1 MQHGKTHIIKKQ
13 FLIYHLALVLIG
25 LCLSIEGC
33 VKEDTTEGYEKDG
46 KRYGITAGLFQGRWY
61 HYYERGLSFADGEF
75 WQKAERDF
83 RSALQQREGDQ
94 RRARTYGVRFIEYF
108 PRRELGIA
116 LFHQKQ
122 YQESIKELDLSLNAV
137 VSAKAEFYL
146 DKARQ
151 AKILKQTADK
161 VAPQIVITSPTQ
173 KYQTNL
179 LMVRLSGFV
188 RDDTFVKSVQV
199 NGEDVRIDLS
209 APEVQLNVEVPL
221 KNGKNTVTVIAADI
235 VGNSSQVQHTVQV
248 DRMGPII
255 SFDPPVSSD
264 TGTSEK
270 ILVKGFVY
278 DETTLAKLKVN
289 GRDVPMPVTKEFDL
303 EQYITL
309 VPLQKE
315 LVIEASD
322 ALGNQTVARINL
334 DNKRSMLPSIL
345 LAATDIPMIA
355 GNQNSPGKSEEVTLS
370 RDSIKPVIEIDDWG
384 QNQSVYLDEAYLAG
398 NAQDNEWVES
408 LMLNEQ
414 PILRRPGKT
423 VFFNNLVPLNIGANP
438 FQFEAW
444 DHSGNQTELTVNID
458 RKAQEVRDIGAR
470 MDLVIVPFLRKG
482 SNDRFGPVIEE
493 ALLSELEKSNRFQM
507 VSALGV
513 DHQKLKDPNEAV
525 RIGKDMGKNYV
536 LTGTIIEN
544 ENSLDIFA
552 NVIETD
558 SSQIVTRKDVYDEH
572 IDRRALKKLCRGLII
587 KLKDD
592 LPLVEGKVSEV
603 QGKRVRLEFTGE
615 HRIVK
620 GMRCILFR
628 EELRLD
634 AQTERV
640 VDRREIRLGSALIT
654 AVKKAPERKTVCEAK
669 IYENENVQIELGHLV
684 ITQ

>member
-1 MQHGKTHIIKKQ
+1 
-13 FLIYHLALVLIG
+13 
-25 LCLSIEGC
+25 
-33 VKEDTTEGYEKDG
+33 
-46 KRYGITAGLFQGRWY
+46 
-61 HYYERGLSFADGEF
+61 
-75 WQKAERDF
+75 
-83 RSALQQREGDQ
+83 
-94 RRARTYGVRFIEYF
+94 
-108 PRRELGIA
+108 
-116 LFHQKQ
+116 
-122 YQESIKELDLSLNAV
+122 
-137 VSAKAEFYL
+137 
-146 DKARQ
+146 
-151 AKILKQTADK
+151 
-161 VAPQIVITSPTQ
+161 
-173 KYQTNL
+173 
-179 LMVRLSGFV
+179 
-188 RDDTFVKSVQV
+188 
-199 NGEDVRIDLS
+199 
-209 APEVQLNVEVPL
+209 
-221 KNGKNTVTVIAADI
+221 
-235 VGNSSQVQHTVQV
+235 
-248 DRMGPII
+248 
-255 SFDPPVSSD
+255 
-264 TGTSEK
+264 
-270 ILVKGFVY
+270 
-278 DETTLAKLKVN
+278 
-289 GRDVPMPVTKEFDL
+289 
-303 EQYITL
+303 
-309 VPLQKE
+309 
-315 LVIEASD
+315 
-322 ALGNQTVARINL
+322 
-334 DNKRSMLPSIL
+334 
-345 LAATDIPMIA
+345 
-355 GNQNSPGKSEEVTLS
+355 
-370 RDSIKPVIEIDDWG
+370 
-384 QNQSVYLDEAYLAG
+384 VYLDEAYLAG

-423 VFFNNLVPLNIGANP
+423 VFFNNLVTLNIGANP

-444 DHSGNQTELTVNID
+444 DHSGNQTELTINID

-603 QGKRVRLEFTGE
+603 QGKRVRLDFTGE

-628 EELRLD
+628 EDLRLD
-634 AQTERV
+634 EQTKRV